1 MKKNL
6 ILLLS
11 VSLIAFYALSCA
23 TIPLIVPKPLEV
35 ENIETV
41 NATFDEVYNAFIQY
55 FTDKGYSLKTADKFT
70 GNIVTND
77 IEITDRQIEL
87 YYRDTTGDKKEYL
100 KKGMN
105 FGYCDCGLPK
115 IGLFWKNL
123 FYTYTVDIKK
133 VDDKNTQ
140 FRVKTKFWTELYK
153 PRPFA
158 IITYE
163 GDWECASSGEYEK
176 KVIEEVKTNYL
187 KKK

>member
-1 MKKNL
+1 MKRNL
-6 ILLLS
+6 ILLFS
-11 VSLIAFYALSCA
+11 ISIIMVCILSCA
-23 TIPLIVPKPLEV
+23 TIPPIVPKQLET
-35 ENIETV
+35 ENIETA

-55 FTDKGYSLKTADKFT
+55 FTDKGCSLKTADKFT
-70 GNIVTND
+70 GYIVTND
-77 IEITDRQIEL
+77 IEITDKQIVI
-87 YYRDTTGDKKEYL
+87 YYRDTTGDKRGYL

-123 FYTYTVDIKK
+123 FYTYTVGIKR

-140 FRVKTKFWTELYK
+140 FRVKTRFWTELFK
-153 PRPFA
+153 PRPFVVA
-158 IITYE
+158 IYE

-176 KVIEEVKTNYL
+176 KVIEEIKTNYL